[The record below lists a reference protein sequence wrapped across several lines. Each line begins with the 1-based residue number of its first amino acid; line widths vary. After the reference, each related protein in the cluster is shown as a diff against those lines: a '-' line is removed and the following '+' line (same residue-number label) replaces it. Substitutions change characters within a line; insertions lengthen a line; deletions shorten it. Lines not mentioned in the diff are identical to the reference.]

1 MAAEREDRAI
11 RVVVVDDEQ
20 LVRSGLR
27 MILAAAPDID
37 VVADCCGGEAV
48 DTVLAQ
54 RPDVVMLDI
63 RMPDVD
69 GLTVLSRLTAVLGER
84 LPAVTMLTTFD
95 TDEYLA
101 TALRAGA
108 SGFLLK
114 DTEPE
119 QLARAVRVLAAGGST
134 LDPTVARTVIGG
146 YVQGT
151 GDAGQAR
158 RAVEGLTD
166 REREVLTLLGR
177 GLSNAEIASG
187 LHLAHGTVKD
197 HVSALL
203 AKLGGLNRVQAAV
216 VAERA
221 GLVDGR
227 ADEPRRPV

>member
-1 MAAEREDRAI
+1 
-11 RVVVVDDEQ
+11 
-20 LVRSGLR
+20 
-27 MILAAAPDID
+27 MILGAAPDIE
-37 VVADCCGGEAV
+37 VVADCGGGQAV
-48 DTVLAQ
+48 DTVLAH

-69 GLTVLSRLTAVLGER
+69 GLTVLNRLTAALGER

-119 QLARAVRVLAAGGST
+119 QLAQAVRVLAAGGSA
-134 LDPTVARTVIGG
+134 LDPGVARTVIGG
-146 YVQGT
+146 YVDGT
-151 GDAGQAR
+151 GDSAQAK

-166 REREVLTLLGR
+166 RERQVLVLLGQ
-177 GLSNAEIASG
+177 GFSNAEIAAR

-203 AKLGGLNRVQAAV
+203 GKLGGLNRVQAAV
-216 VAERA
+216 IAERA
-221 GLVDGR
+221 GLVRSR
-227 ADEPRRPV
+227 ADDPRPPG

>member
-1 MAAEREDRAI
+1 M
-11 RVVVVDDEQ
+11 
-20 LVRSGLR
+20 
-27 MILAAAPDID
+27 
-37 VVADCCGGEAV
+37 

-69 GLTVLSRLTAVLGER
+69 GLTVLNQLAAALGER

-119 QLARAVRVLAAGGST
+119 QLAQAVRVLAAGGST
-134 LDPTVARTVIGG
+134 LDPSVARTVIGG
-146 YVQGT
+146 YVDGS
-151 GDAGQAR
+151 GGAEHAK

-166 REREVLTLLGR
+166 REREVLVLLGQ
-177 GLSNAEIASG
+177 GLSNSEIAAR

-203 AKLGGLNRVQAAV
+203 GKLGGLNRVQAAV
-216 VAERA
+216 IAERA
-221 GLVDGR
+221 GLVGNR
-227 ADEPRRPV
+227 ADEPRHPV

>member
-1 MAAEREDRAI
+1 M
-11 RVVVVDDEQ
+11 VVVDDEQ

-27 MILAAAPDID
+27 MILGAAPDIE
-37 VVADCCGGEAV
+37 VVADCGGGDAV
-48 DTVLAQ
+48 ETVLAQ

-69 GLTVLSRLTAVLGER
+69 GLTVLSRLGSALGER

-101 TALRAGA
+101 TALRSGA

-134 LDPTVARTVIGG
+134 LDPAVARTVIGG
-146 YVQGT
+146 YVSGAD
-151 GDAGQAR
+151 GAE
-158 RAVEGLTD
+158 RAKLAVGGLTA
-166 REREVLTLLGR
+166 REREVLRLVGQ
-177 GLSNAEIASG
+177 GLSNAEIAAR

-203 AKLGGLNRVQAAV
+203 GKLGGLNRVQAAV
-216 VAERA
+216 IAERA
-221 GLVDGR
+221 GLVDR
-227 ADEPRRPV
+227 SVDDPRPSV

>member
-1 MAAEREDRAI
+1 MGSEREDRAI

-27 MILAAAPDID
+27 MILGTAPDIE
-37 VVADCCGGEAV
+37 VVADCAGGQAV

-69 GLTVLSRLTAVLGER
+69 GLTVLNQLAAALGER

-119 QLARAVRVLAAGGST
+119 QLAQAVRVLAAGGST
-134 LDPTVARTVIGG
+134 LDPSVARTVIGG
-146 YVQGT
+146 YVDGS
-151 GDAGQAR
+151 GGAEHAK

-166 REREVLTLLGR
+166 REREVLVLLGQ
-177 GLSNAEIASG
+177 GLSNSEIAAR

-203 AKLGGLNRVQAAV
+203 GKLGGLNRVQAAV
-216 VAERA
+216 IAERA
-221 GLVDGR
+221 GLVGNR
-227 ADEPRRPV
+227 ADEPRHPV